1 MRNKIVIPKQRSVE
15 LKFILGL
22 LLGIVIAT
30 VGFNVLAKL
39 LDSGANKIKSVVEEQ
54 A

>member
-1 MRNKIVIPKQRSVE
+1 

-30 VGFNVLAKL
+30 VGFNGLAKL
-39 LDSGANKIKSVVEEQ
+39 LDGGVNKIKSVIQEQ